1 MWSERFNKEFK
12 EESKKETNEKSKNE
26 LKKELFGEDFYEEME
41 PEKRLEIFQKNID
54 SDNNKELREC
64 LWTARYGKR
73 KPKKDLFIG
82 YLMEM
87 KYISE
92 SGSTDV
98 GGAKRKQLCKII
110 NNLCID
116 NYEILSEEQRG
127 ILKNELKN
135 TFKKFIQVS
144 RGGRG
149 FTSAVFG
156 LGQLSDE
163 GIAKKIAEQIRN
175 IAFLTPH
182 MFRMDKEFKILQAA
196 ALEAYREEYPNR
208 EHFLKK

>member
-1 MWSERFNKEFK
+1 
-12 EESKKETNEKSKNE
+12 
-26 LKKELFGEDFYEEME
+26 
-41 PEKRLEIFQKNID
+41 
-54 SDNNKELREC
+54 
-64 LWTARYGKR
+64 
-73 KPKKDLFIG
+73 
-82 YLMEM
+82 MEM

-163 GIAKKIAEQIRN
+163 GIAKKIAEQISN

-182 MFRMDKEFKILQAA
+182 MFRMDKEFKILQVA
-196 ALEAYREEYPNR
+196 ALEAYREEYPHR

>member
-1 MWSERFNKEFK
+1 
-12 EESKKETNEKSKNE
+12 
-26 LKKELFGEDFYEEME
+26 ME
-41 PEKRLEIFQKNID
+41 PEKRLEIFQKNIE

-64 LWTARYGKR
+64 LWIARYGKR

-163 GIAKKIAEQIRN
+163 GIAKKIAEQISN

-196 ALEAYREEYPNR
+196 ALEAYSEEYPHR

>member
-1 MWSERFNKEFK
+1 MWNERFNKEFK

-26 LKKELFGEDFYEEME
+26 LKKELFGDEFYEEME
-41 PEKRLEIFQKNID
+41 PEKRLEIFQKNIE

-116 NYEILSEEQRG
+116 NYEIL
-127 ILKNELKN
+127 
-135 TFKKFIQVS
+135 
-144 RGGRG
+144 
-149 FTSAVFG
+149 
-156 LGQLSDE
+156 GQLSDE
-163 GIAKKIAEQIRN
+163 GIAKKIAEQISN

-196 ALEAYREEYPNR
+196 ALEAYREEYPHR

>member
-1 MWSERFNKEFK
+1 MSVQ
-12 EESKKETNEKSKNE
+12 KSKDKNNPYPGCRTQIRSSCSRCDG
-26 LKKELFGEDFYEEME
+26 LRKDKKAAADLSAQPADRKF
-41 PEKRLEIFQKNID
+41 FQKNIE

-163 GIAKKIAEQIRN
+163 GIAKKIAEQISN

-182 MFRMDKEFKILQAA
+182 MFRMDKEFKNPSGSSAGSL
-196 ALEAYREEYPNR
+196 
-208 EHFLKK
+208 